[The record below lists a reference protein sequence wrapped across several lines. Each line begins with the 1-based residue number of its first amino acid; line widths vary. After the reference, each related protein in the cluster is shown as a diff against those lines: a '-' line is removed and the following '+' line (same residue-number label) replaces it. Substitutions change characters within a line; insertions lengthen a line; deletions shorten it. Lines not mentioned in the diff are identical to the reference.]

1 MENDKRTEPLR
12 EWNRLARENTENAI
26 VSSMFAATLRTT
38 FPLDSFSNWM
48 LVATATVASF
58 LLVNAESLVEFVGK
72 EGIVTGGYILCG
84 SCIFGLLSKIF
95 GLRCKMAIELSSAIQ
110 TTFFEHL
117 ERYEVEE
124 EKIQE
129 GASFWGITLE
139 TGVRIERI
147 LKEYLSPFPWFVKW
161 LAKRH
166 FKKHEGNPQIGYLT
180 QLKSL
185 RVQGYATFIQ
195 AVLFI
200 YFFAQ
205 VFLSASKL

>member
-1 MENDKRTEPLR
+1 
-12 EWNRLARENTENAI
+12 
-26 VSSMFAATLRTT
+26 MFSATLRTT
-38 FPLDSFSNWM
+38 SPLDAFSNWM
-48 LVATATVASF
+48 LVATAAVASF
-58 LLVNAESLVEFVGK
+58 LLINAEGLVEFVGK
-72 EGIVTGGYILCG
+72 EGIISGGYVLCG

-95 GLRCKMAIELSSAIQ
+95 GLRCKIAIDLSTAIQ
-110 TTFFEHL
+110 TTFLEHL

-147 LKEYLSPFPWFVKW
+147 LNEYLSPFPWFFKFT
-161 LAKRH
+161 AKRH
-166 FKKHEGNPQIGYLT
+166 FKKNLGNPQMGYLT

-185 RVQGYATFIQ
+185 RAQGYATFIQ